1 MPDKL
6 NFLGAEYKGRKVFI
20 RRSANYQVM
29 ISSVKK
35 SFSALR
41 STPAYQISLS
51 ARVREINLFDCFEV
65 PEDLW
70 PTILPRIDEFKIHVD
85 ASARPPSP
93 EPTSDSDTS
102 EVDNK
107 ANVLAPKRTP
117 EEPQASPSTM
127 PPQPKRWKDV
137 HEENIIS
144 ATYIRINGSSSTEK
158 VLVTPETT
166 ISDLKAFLAT
176 RVTARVSRIA
186 NCSFTFDGLHLDDN
200 YTVGDWWTLAIGSV
214 VNVYV
219 Q

>member
-1 MPDKL
+1 MSNKPT
-6 NFLGAEYKGRKVFI
+6 FLGAEYKGRKIFI

-51 ARVREINLFDCFEV
+51 ARVWAISIDRFEV

-70 PTILPRIDEFKIHVD
+70 PTILPQTDTIQIHVD
-85 ASARPPSP
+85 TSARPPSP
-93 EPTSDSDTS
+93 EPACDSDTS

-107 ANVLAPKRTP
+107 ANVLARKRAP
-117 EEPQASPSTM
+117 EEPQALASTM

-137 HEENIIS
+137 NEENIT
-144 ATYIRINGSSSTEK
+144 TYIRTNGSTSTEK
-158 VLVTPETT
+158 VLVTPRTT

-176 RVTARVSRIA
+176 RVTARVNRGA
-186 NCSFTFDGLHLDDN
+186 NCAFTFDGLNLDDN